1 MSNADVSGCACGMG
15 SGRGG
20 GGDEGSRE
28 NEKGVEGRAALALF
42 YSLTL

>member
-15 SGRGG
+15 SGRG